1 MKHAHTRQRM
11 TNNNNNN
18 KRKKKKFDTYD
29 NPDLLS
35 YATTV
40 ILKFKLK

>member
-1 MKHAHTRQRM
+1 MKLAHTRQRM

-18 KRKKKKFDTYD
+18 LKKKFDTSEYHV
-29 NPDLLS
+29 LIS

-40 ILKFKLK
+40 TLKFEIK